1 MALNSLQ
8 LFDLIETTLIKLGI
22 KKNQILDIGKNP
34 THVNNDL
41 RKVYSYWIL
50 LCDCSLTQ
58 SEIDCIVDSIRMCD
72 CLVEQN
78 AKYCPPPTVELY
90 TAISLQLASSG
101 GTYVTQTNLA
111 VVIPCTEFPTPITIY

>member
-58 SEIDCIVDSIRMCD
+58 NEIDCIVDSIRMCD
-72 CLVEQN
+72 CSVEQDT
-78 AKYCPPPTVELY
+78 KYCPPPTTEVY
-90 TAISLQLASSG
+90 SAISLQLASSG

-111 VVIPCTEFPTPITIY
+111 VVIPCSEYVTPVSYY